1 MEIKQLKRFV
11 YTALIVAAIA
21 LGISALVLLGQTA
34 KSSEQFGRTHEVLL
48 LINAA
53 GAMVLLLMIFG
64 NLIRLWRD
72 FRRQVP
78 GAKLKARMLAAIV
91 GLAVAPIIVVY
102 LFAVQF
108 LSRGI
113 DTWFDVEIESGLSD
127 ALVLGRSALDRQM
140 QTNME
145 RTQRMAG
152 QLIESDVDDLVGT
165 LGKLRRESGAIEVTL
180 FDRNYFVVA
189 TNTQDFAAPFPTT
202 PPEDVILQLR
212 QARSFVGIY
221 PVGQGRYQ
229 IRAAL
234 TLPHAG
240 LGAET
245 LTVQALY
252 PVEERIGSLVDSVE
266 NTYSRYN
273 ELNFLRGP
281 LKDSFVLTL
290 TLVVMLSILA
300 SVYAAFFFARRLVA
314 PILSVVAGTHAVA
327 QGDFDTRLPVASHDE
342 IGFLIDSFNQMI
354 QRLGE
359 AREEARISEQ
369 RAEKE
374 RAHVEAILAR
384 LSTGVVAIEGDGRI
398 RIANEAASA
407 ILNVDLTTHTG
418 EQLEALA
425 TDHPTLNEFMIAVR
439 PYLESEETDWRHQ
452 IFVQGDG
459 GRRILMCACTA
470 LPASEHQTEG
480 KIIVFDDVTTLIQAQ
495 RDAAWGEVARRLAH
509 EIKNPLTPIQLSA
522 ERIRR
527 RYLGSM
533 NEMEAQVLDRAT
545 HTIVTQVEAM
555 RDMVNA
561 FSDYARAP
569 EISTSRFQ
577 LNSLIREVAYLY
589 RPKADEA
596 VVELSLDEN
605 LPEVEADNQWIRQ
618 LLHNLIRNAMEAMD
632 GQDDARLNISTRLA
646 GESGREFAEIAVRDN
661 GPGIDPETL
670 SQLFEPYVTTKTKGT
685 GLGLAIVKKLIEE
698 HGGTVTAENL
708 EDRGAC
714 IIVRLPLPE
723 TRKNGNA
730 DGRIKRSAARRER
743 V

>member
-1 MEIKQLKRFV
+1 MELKRLKRFF
-11 YTALIVAAIA
+11 YTTLIVAAVA
-21 LGISALVLLGQTA
+21 LGISALILLGQTA
-34 KSSEQFGRTHEVLL
+34 RSSEQFGRTHEILL
-48 LINAA
+48 YINAA
-53 GAMVLLLMIFG
+53 GAVVLLVMIFG

-72 FRRQVP
+72 FRHQIP

-108 LSRGI
+108 LNRGI
-113 DTWFDVEIESGLSD
+113 DTWFDVEIEGGLTD
-127 ALVLGRSALDRQM
+127 ALILGRSALDRRI

-145 RTQRMAG
+145 RTQRIAG
-152 QLIESDVDDLVGT
+152 QLIESDGGDLVAT
-165 LGKLRRESGAIEVTL
+165 LGALRRDAGAVEVTL

-189 TNTQDFAAPFPTT
+189 TSTQDFAAPFPAT

-221 PVGQGRYQ
+221 PIGEGHYQ

-234 TLPHAG
+234 LLPRAG
-240 LGAET
+240 LRAET
-245 LTVQALY
+245 LTLQALY
-252 PVEERIGSLVDSVE
+252 PVEERIGLLVDSVE
-266 NTYSRYN
+266 NTFSRYK
-273 ELNFLRGP
+273 ELIYLRGP
-281 LKDSFVLTL
+281 LKYSLALTL

-314 PILSVVAGTHAVA
+314 PILSLVAGTHAVA
-327 QGDFDTRLPVASHDE
+327 QGDFDTRLPIAPHDE

-354 QRLGE
+354 QRLDE
-359 AREEARISEQ
+359 TREKARVSEQ

-384 LSTGVVAIEGDGRI
+384 LSTGVIAIEGDGRV
-398 RIANEAASA
+398 RIANEAAGA
-407 ILNVDLTTHTG
+407 ILNVDLTMHTG
-418 EQLEALA
+418 EYLDTLA
-425 TDHPTLNEFMIAVR
+425 TDHPTLNNFMEAVR
-439 PYLESEETDWRHQ
+439 PYLHSEETDWRQQ
-452 IFVQGDG
+452 IIVSGDS
-459 GRRILMCACTA
+459 GRRILICACTG
-470 LPASEHQTEG
+470 LPANDDQTEG

-533 NEMEAQVLDRAT
+533 KEMEAQVLDRAT

-569 EISTSRFQ
+569 EISISRFQ
-577 LNSLIREVAYLY
+577 LNRLIREVAYLY
-589 RPKADEA
+589 RPKNYEA
-596 VVELSLDEN
+596 LVKLHLDED

-618 LLHNLIRNAMEAMD
+618 LLHNLIRNAMEAME
-632 GQDDARLNISTRLA
+632 GQDDARLEISTRLVS
-646 GESGREFAEIAVRDN
+646 ESGRGYAQITVQDN

-670 SQLFEPYVTTKTKGT
+670 DQLFEPYVTTKTKGT

-708 EDRGAC
+708 KDRGAC

-723 TRKNGNA
+723 TRENGNA
-730 DGRIKRSAARRER
+730 DGHSKSAAVRRDR